1 MSVTAHMT
9 IGGKAVSADE
19 MVSVPNP
26 AHLGIEVG
34 KYPAGTV
41 EHAEMAVE
49 AASAAY
55 PQWRATPVEERAALL
70 VKAGTLLAEARPEW
84 VQLLTAENGKPVGES
99 VMEIA
104 MGGHAMVTYGSHP
117 EWVADQ
123 VVDDD
128 QGRMVIRRQP
138 LGVCVGIVPWNSPMI
153 LSSLKIGPA
162 LLTGNTLV
170 IKVPEFGPLTTM
182 QALSEIAALLPPGV
196 LNVVSG
202 FGPEVGR
209 ALVTHPKVR
218 KVAFTG
224 STETGRH
231 IMADAAGHLAR
242 LTLELGGNDA
252 AVLLDDVDLSD
263 ATIGRLVTGT
273 FLDAGQICI
282 DIKRLYVHDSRY
294 DELVDKL
301 RAAVD
306 QIVVGDGMRPEVT
319 MGPINNPRQ
328 YDKVTALLAET
339 KEAGPECLQLGTYAE
354 GTDVNDGYF
363 MLPHL
368 VLNPPE
374 DMSIVATEQMS
385 PILPIMKFS
394 SDDEAIARANGTEY
408 GLGASVWSA
417 DEQRAFAIADRME
430 AGMTFINGHSLGALH
445 PATPAGGTKQSGC
458 GYEISA
464 DAVDG
469 YIQLQSITTKT
480 YA

>member
-1 MSVTAHMT
+1 MGVEAQMTIAGKPVTA
-9 IGGKAVSADE
+9 DE
-19 MVSVPNP
+19 WVSVPNP
-26 AHLGIEVG
+26 AHLSTEVG
-34 KYPAGTV
+34 KYPSGTV
-41 EHAEMAVE
+41 EHAAMAVE

-70 VKAGTLLAEARPEW
+70 VKAGALFAEPPQEW
-84 VQLLTAENGKPVGES
+84 VQLLTAENGKPLAES
-99 VMEIA
+99 VLDIA
-104 MGGHAMVTYGSHP
+104 MGGHAMVGYGSHP
-117 EWVADQ
+117 EWVADR
-123 VVDDD
+123 VVDDE
-128 QGRMVIRRQP
+128 QGRMVVRRQP

-162 LLTGNTLV
+162 LLAGNTLV

-182 QALSEIAALLPPGV
+182 RALGELAALLPPGV

-252 AVLLDDVDLSD
+252 AVLLDDVDLSE
-263 ATIGRLVTGT
+263 ATIGRLVSGA

-282 DIKRLYVHDSRY
+282 DIKRLYVHESRY
-294 DELVDKL
+294 DELVEKL
-301 RAAVD
+301 STAVD
-306 QIVVGDGMRPEVT
+306 QLVVGDGARPEVT
-319 MGPINNPRQ
+319 MGPINNSRQ
-328 YDKVTALLAET
+328 YDKVTKLLAET
-339 KEAGPECLQLGTYAE
+339 KAGAETVQLGSYAE
-354 GTDVNDGYF
+354 GTDVEDGYF

-374 DMSIVATEQMS
+374 EMTIVATEQMS
-385 PILPIMKFS
+385 PILPVMKFS
-394 SDDEAIARANGTEY
+394 SDDEAVARANGTEY

-417 DEQRAFAIADRME
+417 DQQRAFAMADRLE
-430 AGMTFINGHSLGALH
+430 AGMTFINGHSLPALH
-445 PATPAGGTKQSGC
+445 PDTPAGGTKQSGC
-458 GYEISA
+458 GYEISGE
-464 DAVDG
+464 AVEG
-469 YIQLQSITTKT
+469 YVQLQSITTKT

>member
-1 MSVTAHMT
+1 MSFDAHMT
-9 IGGKAVSADE
+9 IGGKPVTADE
-19 MVSVPNP
+19 WVAVPNP
-26 AHLGIEVG
+26 AHLSSEVG
-34 KYPAGTV
+34 RYPAGTV

-55 PQWRATPVEERAALL
+55 PAWRATPVDERAALL
-70 VKAGTLLAEARPEW
+70 LKAGAQLATVPQDW
-84 VQLLTAENGKPVGES
+84 VEMLTAENGKPLAES
-99 VMEIA
+99 VIDVA
-104 MGGHAMVTYGSHP
+104 MGGQAIATYGSHP
-117 EWVADQ
+117 EWTADR
-123 VVDDD
+123 VIDDEG
-128 QGRMVIRRQP
+128 GRMVVRRQP
-138 LGVCVGIVPWNSPMI
+138 LGVCVGIVPWNSPLT

-162 LLTGNTLV
+162 LLTGNTLI

-182 QALSEIAALLPPGV
+182 QALSEIAAQLPPGV

-252 AVLLDDVDLSD
+252 AVLLDDVELSE
-263 ATIGRLVTGT
+263 AAIGRLVNGA

-282 DIKRLYVHDSRY
+282 DIKRLYVHESRY
-294 DELVDKL
+294 DELVEKM

-306 QIVVGDGMRPEVT
+306 QILVGDGTRPEVT
-319 MGPINNPRQ
+319 MGPINNSRQ
-328 YDKVTALLAET
+328 YDKVTNLLAET
-339 KEAGPECLQLGTYAE
+339 KQAGAECLQLGAYAE
-354 GTDVNDGYF
+354 GTDVEDGYF

-368 VLNPPE
+368 VLNPAE
-374 DMSIVATEQMS
+374 EMRIVANEQMS

-394 SDDEAIARANGTEY
+394 SDEEALARANGTEY
-408 GLGASVWSA
+408 GLGASVWSSNP
-417 DEQRAFAIADRME
+417 ERALAFADRME
-430 AGMTFINGHSLGALH
+430 AGMTFINGHSLSALH
-445 PATPAGGTKQSGC
+445 PATPAGGAKQSGC

-464 DAVDG
+464 EAIEG